1 MILFWLSV
9 IFILAL
15 VCIIFYQTLKR
26 NNTQFDENSDLN
38 FYKSQLSEIEKDV
51 AKGVINSD
59 EAEQVRIEISR
70 RILKNQKSLKF
81 YSQTANSKIIF
92 TLTFGVFVIFLSLGL
107 YSVLGNLGYSDF
119 SQKDRIAAANFL
131 KETRPS
137 QQDALD
143 AGASIKNINT
153 PDGEMGELVEKLR
166 STVEQRPNDLEGLRL
181 LANLE
186 ASLSNFEEA
195 AVAQMA
201 LVKIKGDNVPT
212 SDLFELAELMV
223 LAVDGYISPEAETIF
238 RQVLSRDSNNGGAR
252 YYLGLMFAQLDRPDR
267 SFEIW
272 RNLLEKGPPNA
283 PWITP
288 IREQIMEVAWLA
300 GKNRY
305 ELPPKNNV
313 SFVGPTQEDIE
324 ASGDMTLEERQDMIS
339 GMVEGLANR
348 LESEGGTSEEWARLI
363 RALSVLGESKRAQ
376 KVWLESQ
383 KIFSSS
389 PSDLKIINNT
399 ATEVGISE

>member
-1 MILFWLSV
+1 
-9 IFILAL
+9 
-15 VCIIFYQTLKR
+15 
-26 NNTQFDENSDLN
+26 
-38 FYKSQLSEIEKDV
+38 
-51 AKGVINSD
+51 
-59 EAEQVRIEISR
+59 
-70 RILKNQKSLKF
+70 
-81 YSQTANSKIIF
+81 
-92 TLTFGVFVIFLSLGL
+92 VIFLSLGL

-143 AGASIKNINT
+143 ARASIKNINT

-212 SDLFELAELMV
+212 NDLFELAELMV

-238 RQVLSRDSNNGGAR
+238 RQVLSRDSSNGGAR

-272 RNLLEKGPPNA
+272 RNLLEKGPHNA

-313 SFVGPTQEDIE
+313 SLVGPTQEDIE
-324 ASGDMTLEERQDMIS
+324 ASSEMTSEERQDMIS

-363 RALSVLGESKRAQ
+363 RALSVLGEIKRAQ

-389 PSDLKIINNT
+389 PNDLKIINNT

>member
-1 MILFWLSV
+1 
-9 IFILAL
+9 
-15 VCIIFYQTLKR
+15 
-26 NNTQFDENSDLN
+26 
-38 FYKSQLSEIEKDV
+38 
-51 AKGVINSD
+51 
-59 EAEQVRIEISR
+59 
-70 RILKNQKSLKF
+70 
-81 YSQTANSKIIF
+81 
-92 TLTFGVFVIFLSLGL
+92 
-107 YSVLGNLGYSDF
+107 
-119 SQKDRIAAANFL
+119 
-131 KETRPS
+131 
-137 QQDALD
+137 
-143 AGASIKNINT
+143 
-153 PDGEMGELVEKLR
+153 MGELVEKLR

-212 SDLFELAELMV
+212 NDLFELAELMV

-238 RQVLSRDSNNGGAR
+238 RQVLSRDSSNGGAR

-272 RNLLEKGPPNA
+272 RNLLEKA
-283 PWITP
+283 P
-288 IREQIMEVAWLA
+288 IMLHGLRLSRTNYGGGMASW
-300 GKNRY
+300 KNRY

-313 SFVGPTQEDIE
+313 SLVGPTQEDIE
-324 ASGDMTLEERQDMIS
+324 ASSDMTSEERQDMIS

-363 RALSVLGESKRAQ
+363 RALSVLGEIKRAQ

-389 PSDLKIINNT
+389 PNDLKIINNT